1 MATERDLELLDDY
14 LANRMGGEDKSA
26 FENQLKA
33 DPGLQSELVMQQRL
47 VKAIKDARVAE
58 LKTMLNNTPIPPVNY
73 GGSSAVVKFA
83 AGTVVAG
90 LIATGVYLYMDK
102 TESPAAQEEEIKLT
116 EKDASDGQAATENDF
131 KSEGSTSNAES
142 KDGVPASKTPVTE
155 KPSSTAEVKQPAID
169 VYDPSADMHD
179 DIEEPADERK
189 SPARNGAPSIKVQ
202 IEKANANYAF
212 NYQFKEGR
220 LMLFGPF
227 EKDLYEVLEFF
238 SAEKRTVFLYYK
250 NNYYL
255 LKDDNEE
262 VQQLI
267 PITDRA
273 LIAKLREYQKK

>member
-14 LANRMGGEDKSA
+14 LANRMAGEDKSA

-33 DPGLQSELVMQQRL
+33 DPGLQSELAMQQRL

-58 LKTMLNNTPIPPVNY
+58 LKNMLSNTPIPPVNY
-73 GGSSAVVKFA
+73 GSSAVVKFA

-90 LIATGVYLYMDK
+90 LIATGVFLYMDK
-102 TESPAAQEEEIKLT
+102 TDSTAAREEEVKLT
-116 EKDASDGQAATENDF
+116 ERETSKEAATENDF
-131 KSEGSTSNAES
+131 KSEASTSNAES
-142 KDGVPASKTPVTE
+142 PDVATTSKAPATHKT
-155 KPSSTAEVKQPAID
+155 SSTAEIKQPAID
-169 VYDPSADMHD
+169 VYDPSADAQD

-202 IEKANANYAF
+202 IEKGNVNYGF

-227 EKDLYEVLEFF
+227 EKDLYEILEFF

-262 VQQLI
+262 MQQLV